1 MEYTENNPLRV
12 FTSFSGYDSQSMALD
27 RLKEM
32 RPGFDYELVGW
43 SEIDRHAIKA
53 QNLVYPQWAGRNF
66 GDITKIDWGLVPD
79 FDLFTFSSPC
89 QDFSSAGLQ
98 KGGAEGSGTRSS
110 LLWFC
115 ENAIREKRP
124 KYMFMENVKNL
135 VSKRFRPLFYK
146 WCERVESYGYRIFW
160 QVLDAK
166 DYGVPQHRE
175 RVFAIFIR
183 EDVAFPY
190 SFPEGFEL
198 KTELKDLLEE
208 NVPDRYYLS
217 DKAVEGFR
225 LHNEKHKEK
234 GSGFI
239 WKPKDMK
246 KEGELANC
254 LRANYARSAPTD
266 DTIKEDE

>member
-1 MEYTENNPLRV
+1 
-12 FTSFSGYDSQSMALD
+12 
-27 RLKEM
+27 
-32 RPGFDYELVGW
+32 
-43 SEIDRHAIKA
+43 
-53 QNLVYPQWAGRNF
+53 
-66 GDITKIDWGLVPD
+66 
-79 FDLFTFSSPC
+79 
-89 QDFSSAGLQ
+89 
-98 KGGAEGSGTRSS
+98 
-110 LLWFC
+110 
-115 ENAIREKRP
+115 
-124 KYMFMENVKNL
+124 MFMENVKNL
-135 VSKRFRPLFYK
+135 VSKKFRPLFYK

-234 GSGFI
+234 GTGFI
-239 WKPKDMK
+239 WKPKDIK

-254 LRANYARSAPTD
+254 LRANAAPSPTD